1 MDVLSSIRK
10 ERWQMT
16 AEQFR
21 RLALSFPEAVE
32 SSHMNHPDFRVRG
45 GKIFA
50 TLAYPDEKWGMVK
63 LSPEQQEEFV
73 RAKPEVFVPVKGG
86 WGRGGATS
94 VLLRVAKS
102 RELRPAMAA
111 AWCNAAPKKLA
122 RVRGELQ
129 IKMENVRRNG

>member
-1 MDVLSSIRK
+1 MDVLSSVHKWRCLV
-10 ERWQMT
+10 T

-21 RLALSFPEAVE
+21 RLALGFPEAIE

-50 TLAYPDEKWGMVK
+50 TLAYPDKQWGMVK

-73 RAKPEVFVPVKGG
+73 RAKPEVFVQVKGG

>member
-1 MDVLSSIRK
+1 
-10 ERWQMT
+10 MT

>member
-1 MDVLSSIRK
+1 MS
-10 ERWQMT
+10 

-50 TLAYPDEKWGMVK
+50 TLAYPDKNWGMVK
-63 LSPEQQEEFV
+63 LTREQQEEFV
-73 RAKPEVFVPVKGG
+73 RAEPKVFVPVKGA

-94 VLLRVAKS
+94 VLLRGAKS
-102 RELRPAMAA
+102 GELRPAMAA

-122 RVRGELQ
+122 QEFEATF
-129 IKMENVRRNG
+129 K